1 MVTSLLHLASK
12 MRYRDV
18 FFLHFCQYSETN
30 LKETS
35 ELEFFLPPVTKYLLR
50 VQHELSWDFLSL
62 ILETLPY
69 NNQCTENK
77 QVF

>member
-1 MVTSLLHLASK
+1 

-35 ELEFFLPPVTKYLLR
+35 ELGSAGSFFSPPLTKYLLR

-62 ILETLPY
+62 ILDTLPY

>member
-1 MVTSLLHLASK
+1 

-62 ILETLPY
+62 ILETLP
-69 NNQCTENK
+69 
-77 QVF
+77 